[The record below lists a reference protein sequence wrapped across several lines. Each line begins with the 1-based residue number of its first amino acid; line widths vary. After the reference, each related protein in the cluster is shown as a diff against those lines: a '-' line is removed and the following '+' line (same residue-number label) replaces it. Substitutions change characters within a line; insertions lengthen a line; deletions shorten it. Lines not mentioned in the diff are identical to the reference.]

1 MRLSAEQVSPRTIG
15 LVSAAYFG
23 GLVLGAF
30 VNARL
35 IIRVGHIRAYAA
47 YASLLCFLFL
57 LHGMVVDPHRLDRA
71 AVSGG
76 FAAGGIFVVLGP
88 GCWFPAPRPAPGTAD
103 VPLHD
108 PALWLPGDGAT
119 AARVGGPHGC

>member
-1 MRLSAEQVSPRTIG
+1 VIFILGHGMFNTLLTVRLSAEQVSPRP
-15 LVSAAYFG
+15 SAWYRPPTG

-57 LHGMVVDPHRLDRA
+57 LHGMVVEPLGWAALRLVGALPPA
-71 AVSGG
+71 ACSWCWS
-76 FAAGGIFVVLGP
+76 P
-88 GCWFPAPRPAPGTAD
+88 GCWSPARRPT
-103 VPLHD
+103 
-108 PALWLPGDGAT
+108 GA
-119 AARVGGPHGC
+119 G